1 MLADADLDE
10 ILTLQLA
17 VAWAGESADDEEPRL
32 GWWRTDLVSKYGGFA
47 LFERLAPR
55 TARWAAYE
63 LAREAA
69 RLVDA
74 ERRKTDA
81 TPHVLIS
88 LFHFG
93 FETDEQLDDRLL
105 ALKHAQLAPEQAL
118 PRLAALSTERWQA
131 DHFAAWLGGGGKAP
145 KTLAEPSGLR
155 LVGEPPA
162 TAHERAR
169 VCAAVLATLPKHY
182 NCPHYRD
189 AKAS

>member
-17 VAWAGESADDEEPRL
+17 VAWAGEAADEDEKRL
-32 GWWRTDLVSKYGGFA
+32 GWWRCDLVSKYGGIA

-55 TARWAAYE
+55 TARWAVYE

-69 RLVDA
+69 RLVDTD
-74 ERRKTDA
+74 RRKTDA
-81 TPHVLIS
+81 TPHVLLS

-93 FETDEQLDDRLL
+93 FEVDEQLDDRLL
-105 ALKHAQLAPEQAL
+105 ALKQAGVPPEQAL
-118 PRLAALSTERWQA
+118 PRLAALTTWQA
-131 DHFAAWLGGGGKAP
+131 EHFAGWLRGTTKPP
-145 KTLAEPSGLR
+145 KTVAEPSGLR

-162 TAHERAR
+162 SLPVLARA
-169 VCAAVLATLPKHY
+169 CAAVLAALPQRY